1 MTLLFFGTFTVCF
14 YSVHYCTYEIKQ
26 TLAFKLMS
34 LQCLNQYQKHSL
46 SRVFISCDLSYDLS
60 CDLSCAAG
68 NWDKLPAKE
77 KQEKEMFL
85 SGEQRASKGFMTQ
98 ANTQME
104 LLYNMSEAGPVAK
117 SLCDPTLAKRT
128 TAAVSERK
136 LEILI

>member
-1 MTLLFFGTFTVCF
+1 MF
-14 YSVHYCTYEIKQ
+14 
-26 TLAFKLMS
+26 
-34 LQCLNQYQKHSL
+34 L
-46 SRVFISCDLSYDLS
+46 SCDLS
-60 CDLSCAAG
+60 CDLSYAAG

-117 SLCDPTLAKRT
+117 CLCDPTLAKRT
-128 TAAVSERK
+128 AAAVRGLK
-136 LEILI
+136 WQLYLA

>member
-1 MTLLFFGTFTVCF
+1 M
-14 YSVHYCTYEIKQ
+14 
-26 TLAFKLMS
+26 
-34 LQCLNQYQKHSL
+34 
-46 SRVFISCDLSYDLS
+46 S

-117 SLCDPTLAKRT
+117 CLCDPTLAKRT
-128 TAAVSERK
+128 AAAVSERK